1 MTEIKNLFKPEI
13 NPFHERGFSIVAQL
27 DTTDVSGKTYLP
39 AGTILKSAADGKA
52 IELDP
57 TKGVK
62 VATVADVK
70 KPLAVLAH
78 DVQLELGQTKYSVG
92 VVIKGVVYQDVM
104 EQANTPENFTEA
116 IIAKLAP
123 NILTYNVITLGK

>member
-1 MTEIKNLFKPEI
+1 MTELKNVFKPEI

-27 DTTDVSGKTYLP
+27 DTTGVEGKTYIP
-39 AGTILKSAADGKA
+39 AGTLLKSATDGKA

-62 VATVADVK
+62 IATVADAE

-78 DVQLELGQTKYSVG
+78 DVQLELGKTKYSVG

-104 EQANTPENFTEA
+104 EKANTKENFTEA